1 MVQYYLMKRLVLGIL
16 VAVMLM
22 PVAAIAQDSNYSQER
37 LQEISKNSTL
47 KLSDSQLESVKNN
60 CVAQKSILKSLQLE
74 NDRAV
79 RKRLIVYGGIQKELK
94 ALEIRISRQGA
105 DASELD
111 LLIGKIDQQLDN
123 INELS
128 QRHSDLVADLTAIN
142 CQENPLLFAIGIE
155 ELRSV
160 REQLLDEA
168 QSLRRSILDAP
179 NTTFLPLIERLLI

>member
-1 MVQYYLMKRLVLGIL
+1 MKRLVLGIL

-37 LQEISKNSTL
+37 LQEVSKNSSL
-47 KLSDSQLESVKNN
+47 KLNDAQLDTVKKN
-60 CVAQKSILKSLQLE
+60 CVAQKAILKNLQLD

-79 RKRLIVYGGIQKELK
+79 RKRLIIYGGIQKELK

-111 LLIGKIDQQLDN
+111 LLIGKIDQQLGN

-128 QRHSDLVADLTAIN
+128 QKHSDLVDDLTAIN
-142 CQENPLLFAIGIE
+142 CQENPLLFAMGVE
-155 ELRSV
+155 ELRNV
-160 REQLLDEA
+160 RERLLDEA
-168 QSLRRSILDAP
+168 QSLRRSIIDAP